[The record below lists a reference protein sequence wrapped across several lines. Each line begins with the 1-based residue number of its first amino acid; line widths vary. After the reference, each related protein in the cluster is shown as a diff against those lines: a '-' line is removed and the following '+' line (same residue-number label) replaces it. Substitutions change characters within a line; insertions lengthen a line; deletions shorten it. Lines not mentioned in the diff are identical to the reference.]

1 MDPFESSDDE
11 AAELDGDLLAHL
23 IKDVSEIDLEME
35 DLDMSICDL
44 MASSRKSRKNRKHPK
59 QTRKSLP

>member
-1 MDPFESSDDE
+1 MNPFESSDDE

-35 DLDMSICDL
+35 DLYMSICDL
-44 MASSRKSRKNRKHPK
+44 MASTRKSRKN
-59 QTRKSLP
+59 